1 MLRHKK
7 GFTLIELLVVI
18 SIIALLLSVLVP
30 SLSMAKE
37 RAMEVLCETNIRQYG
52 LGMVMYCNDNNN
64 EFASSEDWLYLDFTP
79 TNYPRNA
86 GDLRNFNC
94 VWHNAGL
101 YPDGLI
107 TDYLSNSEVSLCP
120 FFKKVGLKLSN
131 CAKGLS
137 NHNPD
142 ISIEPMFS
150 YSQNAFLGVM
160 RTLKLPDRVGKITQ
174 VKSPFTVFA
183 YAEENPFV
191 LPANARPQ
199 LEKLPLFR
207 SVNTPLNDCLMYI
220 IDPRTART
228 TIEGAGGK
236 KRAELP
242 FVDCFGSFH
251 GAKDSEKYLGS
262 SKAVFVDGHIQDVV
276 PEESILYS
284 WPF

>member
-1 MLRHKK
+1 MRRKA
-7 GFTLIELLVVI
+7 FTLIELLVVI

-30 SLSMAKE
+30 SLSLAKE

-52 LGMVMYCNDNNN
+52 LGMVMYCNDNDNK
-64 EFASSEDWLYLDFTP
+64 FANSEDWLYLDFTF
-79 TNYPRNA
+79 TNYPRSV
-86 GDLRNFNC
+86 GSLRNFDC

-101 YPDGLI
+101 SPDGLI
-107 TDYLSNSEVSLCP
+107 TEYLSNSEVSLCP
-120 FFKKVGLKLSN
+120 LFRRTAKLSE
-131 CAKGLS
+131 CAKGWS

-142 ISIEPMFS
+142 IPIEPMFS

-160 RTLKLPDRVGKITQ
+160 RTFNIPDRVGKITN
-174 VKSPFTVFA
+174 VRSPSTVFA

-191 LPANARPQ
+191 IPANARPQ
-199 LEKLPLFR
+199 IEGLPLFK

-220 IDPRTART
+220 MDPRTART
-228 TIEGAGGK
+228 RIEGAGGK
-236 KRAELP
+236 HRAELP